1 MKYTTNVD
9 AGLRDIA
16 TLANGFIRD
25 LIRTGVA
32 RIFRIES
39 SRGGNRK
46 KYGARN
52 RSILGGRSDV
62 ESNLGSKAGGKT
74 LNKSMSKGLDT

>member
-16 TLANGFIRD
+16 TPASGFIRD
-25 LIRTGVA
+25 PSRTGLA
-32 RIFRIES
+32 GIAGGES
-39 SRGGNRK
+39 SRGGRK

-52 RSILGGRSDV
+52 RSSLGGRSDAG
-62 ESNLGSKAGGKT
+62 SNLGSKAGRT
-74 LNKSMSKGLDT
+74 LNESMSKGLDP